1 MRTYSPPASGRWY
14 RRGDARYALWEENAR
29 YAAHRWAL
37 EALLQTPEN
46 DPAATLQALAACPAL
61 AVAVSVPPGLTG
73 PGTGL
78 AALLAQLGVPEE
90 ALAAGGQWIVQDGRV
105 LAAVP
110 AGSSGSASVDLDA
123 VSTLSITD
131 NAALLVNGVAQ
142 VYPLGTFTLA
152 AYDPYEA
159 EVALLRTFL

>member
-1 MRTYSPPASGRWY
+1 M
-14 RRGDARYALWEENAR
+14 
-29 YAAHRWAL
+29 
-37 EALLQTPEN
+37 
-46 DPAATLQALAACPAL
+46 
-61 AVAVSVPPGLTG
+61 
-73 PGTGL
+73 
-78 AALLAQLGVPEE
+78 PEE